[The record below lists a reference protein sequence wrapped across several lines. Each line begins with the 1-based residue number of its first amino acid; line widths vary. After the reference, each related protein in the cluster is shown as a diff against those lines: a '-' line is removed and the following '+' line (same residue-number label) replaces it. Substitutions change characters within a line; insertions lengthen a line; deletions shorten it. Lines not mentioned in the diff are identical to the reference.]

1 MHWIARYVIPW
12 SFALIG
18 LLVLANGVV
27 MYRDVATLRQQ
38 ARWVTHNRAVVD
50 QVKLV
55 RAIFAAVEDEQPE
68 QPRVVAGAVGA
79 RRALLTQVEEL
90 RRLTAAD
97 TRQQLSLHALS
108 RTLHAALQP
117 RLAPMGQ
124 ARPAPG
130 GSPIP
135 RPPVAASLVALLI

>member
-108 RTLHAALQP
+108 
-117 RLAPMGQ
+117 G
-124 ARPAPG
+124 
-130 GSPIP
+130 
-135 RPPVAASLVALLI
+135 ASGKLCAIIALLHRWEVRLCEPQSAPEPLARKNIRS